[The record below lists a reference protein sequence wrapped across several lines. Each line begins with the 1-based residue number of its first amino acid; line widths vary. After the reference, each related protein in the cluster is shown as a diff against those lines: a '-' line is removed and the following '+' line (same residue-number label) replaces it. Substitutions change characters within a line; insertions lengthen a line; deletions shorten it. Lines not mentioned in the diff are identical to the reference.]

1 MKVKRIIL
9 LLVLFLIITPIRAEE
24 IADNQE
30 NDTQSIVKI
39 KNINKEDEYVS
50 GSVLQI
56 QNENGFILQEFT
68 SSREDFVLENL
79 EEGKYYLVQL
89 SAPNEYDLNPNKV
102 EFSVKEGTTE
112 VQIINERSI
121 ILPGD
126 MSANSILLISMAM
139 LDITIIIG
147 VIVYVK
153 KNKIKQ

>member
-30 NDTQSIVKI
+30 NDTQRIVKI

>member
-1 MKVKRIIL
+1 MKKKRIIF
-9 LLVLFLIITPIRAEE
+9 LLVLFLIITPIMAEE
-24 IADNQE
+24 IDDNKE
-30 NDTQSIVKI
+30 NDIQSIVKI
-39 KNINKEDEYVS
+39 KNINKENEYVS

-56 QNENGFILQEFT
+56 QNENGFVLQEFT